1 MLKPRPLKGP
11 FGHHYL
17 IYRNR
22 DGAAPRSVK
31 PLKFM
36 SSDGARMLLR
46 QLHVSD
52 SYWLQLAQDLGEM
65 APLRGH
71 QRDCL
76 QVICNSL
83 ASGRLRLY
91 EVRLPDDH
99 LHADQKAVVS
109 HRHGDQYLFTP
120 ASFALTQAQRPYR
133 FQSIMEVHQLLH
145 DLAPN
150 LEQLES
156 LASTLKLAPSLKG
169 LSYTQLIDLLADA
182 LIDETIVLYVQP
194 SFKGPSSSSAVEG
207 STSMPGNRA
216 VPLAPPTMSSEQANR
231 LASTKSSST
240 GIDGSK
246 SSEKVAV
253 PTLEEIALAKS
264 EGISSEHIHARTKLS
279 RHFLKSNGF
288 TESQI
293 ANAIGDE
300 DAGIEGGVDLSK
312 PVEVINFPPPE
323 QMTQYV
329 KSHGFPG
336 NWFDPQGN
344 QTPDALGLSDEGR
357 TLTSFKMPSSQ
368 GLLSHS
374 KPIVDNWTS
383 PGVSVST
390 TGGGKQL
397 LVNDETKKSVISLNK
412 IGM

>member
-1 MLKPRPLKGP
+1 MLKPRPIKGH

-31 PLKFM
+31 PLKFV
-36 SSDGARMLLR
+36 SSDGARTLLR
-46 QLHVSD
+46 QLHVSH
-52 SYWLQLAQDLGEM
+52 SYWQQLAQDLGEM

-109 HRHGDQYLFTP
+109 HRHGDQYVFTP

-156 LASTLKLAPSLKG
+156 LASTLKLAPSPKG

-293 ANAIGDE
+293 ANAIG
-300 DAGIEGGVDLSK
+300 
-312 PVEVINFPPPE
+312 
-323 QMTQYV
+323 V
-329 KSHGFPG
+329 KTRELREEWIYQ
-336 NWFDPQGN
+336 NR
-344 QTPDALGLSDEGR
+344 LR
-357 TLTSFKMPSSQ
+357 
-368 GLLSHS
+368 
-374 KPIVDNWTS
+374 
-383 PGVSVST
+383 
-390 TGGGKQL
+390 
-397 LVNDETKKSVISLNK
+397 
-412 IGM
+412 